1 MDRKLYRNMAM
12 MIAMFILAFGVG
24 AASAQQAAK
33 AKADNS
39 GAADGAAN
47 GQQVAVDGKGHF
59 RALSNEEAAAL
70 AAQMVKENNSS
81 SEGLRTFTAANG
93 WIGVDLDGR
102 FENSEVVKVNPDG
115 TLSQACVH
123 TQDEAKKFLTS
134 APESKPTAQPELE
147 TK

>member
-1 MDRKLYRNMAM
+1 MDRNLYRNMAIM
-12 MIAMFILAFGVG
+12 VAMFILVFGVG

-39 GAADGAAN
+39 GAADNAAN

-70 AAQMVKENNSS
+70 AAQMVNANSTS

-93 WIGVDLDGR
+93 WIGYDLDGR
-102 FENSEVVKVNPDG
+102 FENAEVVKINPDG
-115 TLSQACVH
+115 TLSQACVKS
-123 TQDEAKKFLTS
+123 QEEAAKFLT
-134 APESKPTAQPELE
+134 AEPENKPKPQPELE